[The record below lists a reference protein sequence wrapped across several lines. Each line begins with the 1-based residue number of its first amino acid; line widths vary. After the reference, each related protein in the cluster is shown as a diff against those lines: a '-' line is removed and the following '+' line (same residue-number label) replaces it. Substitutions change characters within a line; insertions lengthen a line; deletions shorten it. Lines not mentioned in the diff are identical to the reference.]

1 MRSYRTLVVFQVKGL
16 LREPLS
22 LFFNLIFPS
31 LLLQFMVVASTAYM
45 PPGTTAESVVSFLF
59 AGILGLILG
68 QLSLNTLPVAT
79 AAMREQGILRRFKAS
94 PMTPSTWIA
103 SQVSAYFIMA
113 LICAGLMLLT
123 ASVSYGFEP
132 PANVAALFL
141 AFTVSAGAFLSFGY
155 LIASLAKNPRTA
167 MIAGQLLYL
176 LMMFVSGVFLPVT
189 SLPENLQP
197 FVRILPMTHVIE
209 LLQAVWFGRGWPLTA
224 TAALLVVFVVS
235 GTMATRF
242 FRWD

>member
-1 MRSYRTLVVFQVKGL
+1 M
-16 LREPLS
+16 
-22 LFFNLIFPS
+22 I
-31 LLLQFMVVASTAYM
+31 
-45 PPGTTAESVVSFLF
+45 
-59 AGILGLILG
+59 
-68 QLSLNTLPVAT
+68 
-79 AAMREQGILRRFKAS
+79 
-94 PMTPSTWIA
+94 PSTWIA
-103 SQVSAYFIMA
+103 SQISAYFIMA

-189 SLPENLQP
+189 SLPENLQA
-197 FVRILPMTHVIE
+197 FVQLLPMTHVIE